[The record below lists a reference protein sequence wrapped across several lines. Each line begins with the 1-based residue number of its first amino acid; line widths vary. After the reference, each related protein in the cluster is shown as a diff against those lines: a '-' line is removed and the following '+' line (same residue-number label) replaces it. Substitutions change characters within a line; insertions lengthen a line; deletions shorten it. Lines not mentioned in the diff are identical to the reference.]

1 MGITIFCSFIS
12 DGLVTSGIV
21 QSLIEKLNQLNDTV
35 QELKGMRKQTDWER
49 KWEMPKIMK
58 QKLS

>member
-35 QELKGMRKQTDWER
+35 QELKGMRKQTD
-49 KWEMPKIMK
+49 
-58 QKLS
+58 